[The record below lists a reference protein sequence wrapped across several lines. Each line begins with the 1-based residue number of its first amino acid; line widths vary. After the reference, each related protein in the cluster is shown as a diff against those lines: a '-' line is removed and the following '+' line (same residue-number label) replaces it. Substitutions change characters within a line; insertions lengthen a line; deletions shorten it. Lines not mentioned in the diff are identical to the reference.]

1 MSWNGHSMLKV
12 IAQNI
17 YCDLLTWHSLGFTV
31 TGAIVVGATVTG
43 PIVVG
48 ATVTGDIV
56 VGLTVGGSIVAGQT
70 KFDVELTDW
79 TKNIYL

>member
-1 MSWNGHSMLKV
+1 MPWNGHSMLKV

-31 TGAIVVGATVTG
+31 TG

-56 VGLTVGGSIVAGQT
+56 VGLTVGGNIVAGQT